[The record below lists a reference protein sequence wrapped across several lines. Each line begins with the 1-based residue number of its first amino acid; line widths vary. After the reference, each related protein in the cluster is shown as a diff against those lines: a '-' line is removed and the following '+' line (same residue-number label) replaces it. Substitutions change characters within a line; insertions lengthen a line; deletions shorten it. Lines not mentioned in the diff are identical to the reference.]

1 MKKIILLSCL
11 ILFGFYSF
19 SQVTSAIATV
29 NPVLFEENQSITI
42 TFKLTNPVT
51 TDLYLWAWAKD
62 ANNND
67 IGTPNNGAWSSSS
80 TTSKLTQTGSST
92 YTYTLTPSLYYN
104 TTGISRIAFLAKT
117 VNGSAKSADSKFF
130 DVGAFQVTL
139 TTPTIANTN
148 SIIDS
153 GSGFTVEAS
162 NTGGNANYVLTANGI
177 PINTSDDVAAY
188 SFPVTNIFEN
198 TFYTLSVTQGTKV
211 VVKKFSV
218 IINSVPVSENQPQNT
233 EDGVNYS
240 DDFTKVTLV
249 LNAPLK
255 DFVYVA
261 GSFNNWNPT
270 SDYLMKK
277 DPITGK
283 FWIAIT
289 GLTTEQV
296 YTFQYWVV
304 DNTDRPLNS
313 PVLVKTAD
321 PFSTLVLNN
330 YDDPEIKTLGVY
342 PNLPDYPAGQDRDVT
357 VVQTGT
363 NTFRSYNWANT
374 FAPFVKPAKEKLII
388 YEALVRDFDVNKT
401 YQDLIDRMDYLKGL
415 NINAIELMPVMEFE
429 GNESWGYNT
438 SYHLALDK
446 RYGPPAKLK
455 ELVDLCHQNGIA
467 VILDV
472 ALNHVFGR
480 SPIERMWMIDTDND
494 GWSNGG
500 VTAENP
506 YANQTA
512 RHSYSVGTDLNHQSV
527 LTQYYVNRTQ
537 KQWIEEYRIDGFRW
551 DLTKGFTQNCPYI
564 NTGNPTIDG
573 NNQQSCT
580 NATQADRVKV
590 LKDYVDYSWSLDAN
604 HYAIFEHL
612 GGSSEEK
619 QWADYR
625 IAEGKGVMMW
635 SEQFSPYTQLIEGN
649 GGGKNISGML
659 NTSKGFTG
667 RRVIGYPESHDKD
680 RLMFQARQYGA
691 SAEIKSLA
699 GALKRMA
706 SIVAISTPIP
716 GPKMLWQF
724 AELGWDSSIYTCPD
738 GSVNDESNTKAGD
751 CKLAT
756 KHVKQWTENWME
768 VPERKALYETYA
780 RINAL
785 KINEPVFNGSV
796 TLNSGNFTPSIYIFD
811 NSITDVNSI
820 KNVVIL
826 SNFSTTSQNIT
837 GNFPYAGTWYNL
849 MDNTPFEV
857 VNTTDKITIESGGF
871 RMFGNKPSTLSTT
884 NFDGLAKIILHP
896 NPSSTN
902 FTLNTNTNKVE
913 IFSVTG
919 QLVKTFSKK
928 SKEHQYE
935 INDLRN
941 GIYVVKVTDEI
952 NQNKTMKLIKQ

>member
-1 MKKIILLSCL
+1 MKKTILLIGL
-11 ILFGFYSF
+11 ILSGLANFA
-19 SQVTSAIATV
+19 QVTSAIATV
-29 NPVLFEENQSITI
+29 NPVLFEENQQVTI
-42 TFKLTNPVT
+42 TFKLTNPAT

-67 IGTPNNGAWSSSS
+67 IGTPNNGAWTASSVS
-80 TTSKLTQTGSST
+80 SKLTQTGSST
-92 YTYTLTPSLYYN
+92 YTYTLIPSIYYN
-104 TTGISRIAFLAKT
+104 ATGIAQIAFLAKT
-117 VNGSAKSADSKFF
+117 VNGSAKSPDSKFF
-130 DVGAFQVTL
+130 NVGAFQVTL
-139 TTPTIANTN
+139 TAPTIANTN
-148 SIIDS
+148 SIINS
-153 GSGFTVEAS
+153 GAGFTVDAS
-162 NTGGNANYVLTANGI
+162 NTGGNANYVLTANGT
-177 PINTSDDVAAY
+177 PINTSDDVAVY
-188 SFPVTNIFEN
+188 SFPITSITEN
-198 TFYTLSVTQGTKV
+198 TFYALTISQGTKV

-218 IINSVPVSENQPQNT
+218 IINATPVIENQPQDT

-240 DDFTKVTLV
+240 NDFTKATLV

-277 DPITGK
+277 DLITGK
-283 FWIAIT
+283 FWIDIT
-289 GLTTEQV
+289 GLTAEQV

-313 PVLVKTAD
+313 PALVKTAD

-342 PNLPDYPAGQDRDVT
+342 PNLPSYPTGQDRDVT
-357 VVQTGT
+357 VVQTGN
-363 NTFRSYNWANT
+363 NTFRSYNWTNT

-388 YEALVRDFDVNKT
+388 YEALVRDFDTNKT
-401 YQDLIDRMDYLKGL
+401 FQDLIDRMDYFKGL

-480 SPIERMWMIDTDND
+480 SPIERIWMTDTNND
-494 GWSNGG
+494 GWSNG

-506 YANQTA
+506 YANQSA
-512 RHSYSVGTDLNHQSV
+512 KHSYSVGTDLNHQSV

-564 NTGNPTIDG
+564 NTGNATNDG
-573 NNQQSCT
+573 NTQQSCT
-580 NATQADRVKV
+580 NRTQADRVKV

-612 GGSSEEK
+612 GESNEEK

-625 IAEGKGVMMW
+625 FAEGKGVMMW

-649 GGGKNISGML
+649 GGNKNISGML

-691 SAEIKSLA
+691 SAEIKTLA

-706 SIVAISTPIP
+706 SIAAISTPIP

-738 GSVNDESNTKAGD
+738 GTINDESNAKPGD

-756 KHVKQWTENWME
+756 KHVKQWTENWMA
-768 VPERKALYETYA
+768 VPERKALYDTYA

-796 TLNSGNFTPSIYIFD
+796 TLNSGTFTPSIYIFD
-811 NSITDVNSI
+811 SSITDVNAI

-826 SNFSTTSQNIT
+826 SNFSATSQNIT
-837 GNFPYAGTWYNL
+837 GNFPYTGTWYNL
-849 MDNTPFEV
+849 MDDTPFEV
-857 VNTTDKITIESGGF
+857 STTTDKITIESGGF
-871 RMFGNKPSTLSTT
+871 RMYGNKPSTLSTT
-884 NFDGLAKIILHP
+884 NFDELTTITLHP
-896 NPSSTN
+896 NPCSN
-902 FTLNTNTNKVE
+902 YFTLNSTTNKVE

-928 SKEHQYE
+928 SKESQFE
-935 INDLRN
+935 ISDLKI
-941 GIYVVKVTDEI
+941 GVYLVKATDE
-952 NQNKTMKLIKQ
+952 NNRHKTLKLIKQ

>member
-1 MKKIILLSCL
+1 MKKTILFIGL
-11 ILFGFYSF
+11 ILSVLSVFA
-19 SQVTSAIATV
+19 QVTTAVATV
-29 NPVLFEENQSITI
+29 NPLLFEENQQVTI

-51 TDLYLWAWAKD
+51 TDLYLWAWAQD
-62 ANNND
+62 ANGAN
-67 IGTPNNGAWSSSS
+67 IGTPNNGAWTSSSAS
-80 TTSKLTQTGSST
+80 SKLTQTGSSAYAFT
-92 YTYTLTPSLYYN
+92 YTPSVYYN
-104 TTGISRIAFLAKT
+104 TTGIAKIGVLAKT
-117 VNGSAKSADSKFF
+117 LNGSAKSIDFLF
-130 DVGAFQVTL
+130 NVGAFQVVL
-139 TTPTIANTN
+139 VSPSVANTN
-148 SIIDS
+148 QIIDS
-153 GSGFTVEAS
+153 GTGFTVEAS
-162 NTGGNANYVLTANGI
+162 NTGGNANYVLKANGTE
-177 PINTSDDVAAY
+177 INSSNDVSSY
-188 SFPVTNIFEN
+188 SFPLTNLTEN
-198 TFYTLSVTQGTKV
+198 TFYSLTISQGTKV

-218 IINSVPVSENQPQNT
+218 IINATPELENQPQNA

-240 DDFTKVTLV
+240 SDDTKVTLA

-270 SDYLMKK
+270 SNYLMKK
-277 DPITGK
+277 DPTTGK
-283 FWIAIT
+283 FWITIND
-289 GLTTEQV
+289 LTPEQV

-304 DNTDRPLNS
+304 DNTNRPVNS
-313 PVLVKTAD
+313 PSLVKTAD

-342 PNLPDYPAGQDRDVT
+342 PNLPVYPAGQDRDVT
-357 VVQTGT
+357 VVQTGE
-363 NTFRSYNWANT
+363 NTFRSYNWTNT
-374 FAPFVKPAKEKLII
+374 FEPFVKPAKEKLII
-388 YEALVRDFDVNKT
+388 YEALVRDFDINKT
-401 YQDLIDRMDYLKGL
+401 YQDLIDRIEYLKGL
-415 NINAIELMPVMEFE
+415 NINALQLMPVMEFE

-455 ELVDLCHQNGIA
+455 ELIDLCHQNGIA

-472 ALNHVFGR
+472 VPNHVFGR
-480 SPIERMWMIDTDND
+480 SPLERMWMIDTDND
-494 GWSNGG
+494 GWSNG

-512 RHSYSVGTDLNHQSV
+512 RHSYSVGTDLNHQSL
-527 LTQYYVNRTQ
+527 LTQYYMNRIQ
-537 KQWIEEYRIDGFRW
+537 KQWIVEYRIDGFRW
-551 DLTKGFTQNCPYI
+551 DLTKGITQNCPYI
-564 NTGNPTIDG
+564 NTGNPTNDG

-580 NATQADRVKV
+580 NATQSDRVKL
-590 LKDYVDYSWSLDAN
+590 LKEYVDYSWSLDPN

-612 GGSSEEK
+612 GGSSEEQ
-619 QWADYR
+619 QWANYR

-635 SEQFSPYTQLIEGN
+635 SEQFAPYTQLIEGN
-649 GGGKNISGML
+649 GGNKNISGML

-691 SAEIKSLA
+691 SAEIKSLN

-706 SIVAISTPIP
+706 TIAAISTPIP

-724 AELGWDSSIYTCPD
+724 AELGWDSSIYTCQN
-738 GSVNDESNTKAGD
+738 GTVNDESNTRPGD
-751 CKLAT
+751 CKLDT
-756 KHVKQWTENWME
+756 KHVKQWTENWMA
-768 VPERKALYETYA
+768 VPERKALYDTYA

-811 NSITDVNSI
+811 NSITDVNAI

-826 SNFSTTSQNIT
+826 SNFSTTPQNIA

-857 VNTTDKITIESGGF
+857 VNTTDRISIESGGF

-884 NFDGLAKIILHP
+884 NFDGLAKIQLHP
-896 NPSSTN
+896 NPSSN
-902 FTLNTNTNKVE
+902 YFTLNANTNKVE
-913 IFSVTG
+913 ILSVTG
-919 QLVKTFSKK
+919 QIVKTFSKK

-941 GIYVVKVTDEI
+941 GIYLVKVTDEI
-952 NQNKTMKLIKQ
+952 NRNKTMKLIKQ